1 MKHTGGSERDVLQR
15 LETSLRTGYFG
26 DRDSDFFESDE
37 GRKTLEDHRINRLR
51 HDRAVVTPW
60 MDSVK
65 PLRSLKVLEIGC
77 GTGSSTVA
85 LAERGALV
93 TGVDLDPN
101 GVAIARERCELY
113 GITATFHRQNAADF
127 LAAQAVGSFDSI
139 VFYASLEHMTISE
152 RLRSLEHAW
161 RILPPGGICW
171 VIETP
176 NRLWFWDS
184 HTSHLPF
191 FHWLPDELATR
202 YARFSPRS
210 SFSSQFVAAPDNPE
224 LLLARRG
231 RGVSFHE
238 FELAIAP
245 VQRLRVLG
253 SLARFRSPLRRLRLA
268 LPGSGA
274 KHAYQRLLVRAFPSI
289 DPAFLEENLNFALAK
304 PAS

>member
-1 MKHTGGSERDVLQR
+1 MKHPAGTEQDVLER
-15 LETSLRTGYFG
+15 LEASLRSIYFG
-26 DRDSDFFESDE
+26 NRESDFFESDE
-37 GRKTLEDHRINRLR
+37 GRKTLQDHRINRLR
-51 HDRAVVTPW
+51 HDRAVVVPW
-60 MDSVK
+60 MDSVRS
-65 PLRSLKVLEIGC
+65 LRSLKVLEIGC
-77 GTGSSTVA
+77 GTGSATVA

-93 TGVDLDPN
+93 TGVDLDSD
-101 GVAIARERCELY
+101 GIAIARERCELY
-113 GITATFHRQNAADF
+113 GIKAAFHLQNAADF
-127 LAAQAVGSFDSI
+127 LEAQAVGSFDCI

-161 RILPPGGICW
+161 RVLPPGGICW

-176 NRLWFWDS
+176 NRLWLWDS

-231 RGVSFHE
+231 RGVNFHE

-253 SLARFRSPLRRLRLA
+253 SLASFRSPMRRLRLA

-274 KHAYQRLLVRAFPSI
+274 KHAYRRFLVRRFPSI
-289 DPAFLEENLNFALAK
+289 DEAFLEENLNFALAK
-304 PAS
+304 SES